1 MIQTEE
7 VWIEVG
13 PNAVVSGMAE
23 KIPPTNYKIVQAL
36 LNGYTLVEMD
46 AYSTLSDIRLIQDNG
61 SDWENMKCLPL
72 QKS

>member
-1 MIQTEE
+1 
-7 VWIEVG
+7 
-13 PNAVVSGMAE
+13 MAE